1 MTTKIL
7 KLNSSNWPAVYEAL
21 KRSNLNPT
29 TLNLSEIKLINENDL
44 IIIPGVGNIH
54 SLSSEIEKNFGILSF
69 KELIIKKKVKVIGI
83 CLGFQF
89 LCSTSEEDPS
99 AECLNLFNYS
109 VESIFNPSRPS
120 VGWHKI
126 YTDKNIFKDQDMLS
140 QIHNNFF
147 YFTHSFGVKG
157 LNNFSQDEYVFKY
170 NVQEDK
176 SIVGAIINKN
186 FIGFQFHPEKSGE
199 EGIKLL
205 CKSIKFLTKK
215 NNEQEQR

>member
-1 MTTKIL
+1 
-7 KLNSSNWPAVYEAL
+7 
-21 KRSNLNPT
+21 
-29 TLNLSEIKLINENDL
+29 
-44 IIIPGVGNIH
+44 
-54 SLSSEIEKNFGILSF
+54 
-69 KELIIKKKVKVIGI
+69 
-83 CLGFQF
+83 
-89 LCSTSEEDPS
+89 
-99 AECLNLFNYS
+99 
-109 VESIFNPSRPS
+109 
-120 VGWHKI
+120 
-126 YTDKNIFKDQDMLS
+126 MLS